1 MKIVLIFKNGG
12 DEVEIL
18 NPEPIAMRRVESLLL
33 KVPLALRQAMR
44 RKQQEASKAGRGKK

>member
-1 MKIVLIFKNGG
+1 MKIVLIFKEGG

-33 KVPLALRQAMR
+33 KVPHALRHAMR
-44 RKQQEASKAGRGKK
+44 RKQQAAGKARSGKK

>member
-12 DEVEIL
+12 DEVEVL
-18 NPEPIAMRRVESLLL
+18 NPEPISMRRVESLLL

-44 RKQQEASKAGRGKK
+44 RKQQGASKAGRGKK